1 MRTLTLVVC
10 VCVCGEVL
18 LAVQVDLLHFSIAAE
33 IESIRVWF
41 VLGSRLWLDI
51 ATCENDL
58 YLCSL
63 TCCVLWVMNSTH
75 LSRLCV
81 PRWSSSVCTA
91 IDAQSSTVLYTY
103 WNSETSFFRS
113 LWKHLV
119 LGGKQT
125 LRPCGLPAHSEA
137 VGVGGFWIDRHGTQ
151 QHPAAFLAFPADLC
165 DPNRPQCTVT
175 QRDAN
180 ADNPL
185 IFDTFSAFIH
195 VQRLLGLIMNSELYI
210 PTYLIR

>member
-10 VCVCGEVL
+10 VCVCVEKCYYSYQV
-18 LAVQVDLLHFSIAAE
+18 VDLLHFSIAAE

-137 VGVGGFWIDRHGTQ
+137 VGVGGFWIRSIGTALSSILL
-151 QHPAAFLAFPADLC
+151 HSWHFLLTCAIPIDHNVQWHRGMLTLIIHWFSTLSPHLY
-165 DPNRPQCTVT
+165 TY
-175 QRDAN
+175 RD
-180 ADNPL
+180 
-185 IFDTFSAFIH
+185 
-195 VQRLLGLIMNSELYI
+195 Y
-210 PTYLIR
+210 